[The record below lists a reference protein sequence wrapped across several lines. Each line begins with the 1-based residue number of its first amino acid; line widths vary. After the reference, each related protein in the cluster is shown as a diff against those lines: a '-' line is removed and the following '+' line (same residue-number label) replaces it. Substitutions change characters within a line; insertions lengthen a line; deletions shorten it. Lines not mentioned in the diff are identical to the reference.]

1 MSSERSGATRLRL
14 AVDATNLAHDRRG
27 MGRIAR
33 GVVRAALARP
43 DVDLTLLIDRQADAG
58 AAVLE
63 FPGAGV
69 GGSASARR
77 KRRYD
82 AVWFPF
88 NGMRFACDA
97 PALVTMHD
105 AFAFTEPH
113 AEPIARWREQAPIRR
128 AARRAARIVTDS
140 EWSRGE
146 LARELRLNAGAIA
159 VVRPNPDPF
168 WFPASND
175 VLPEPLASARIVLL
189 VGAREPRKNARTAL
203 EAAARALRAPGEL
216 LVIVG
221 ELSAAD
227 RAFARKRR
235 VPAGEIAAG
244 DLLLRALYRKA
255 ALVLVPS
262 LAEGF
267 GLVAIEAMACGA
279 AVIASDASAL
289 PEATGG
295 AALLLDPRGTESWAR
310 AIRALLDD
318 PAARA
323 ALRARGT
330 ARFAFADRSAAA
342 RATLELL
349 AEVAGRGA

>member
-1 MSSERSGATRLRL
+1 MSSEGGGAARLRL
-14 AVDATNLAHDRRG
+14 AVDAANLAQDRRG

-43 DVDLTLLIDRQADAG
+43 DVDLTLLIDREADAG
-58 AAVLE
+58 AAARE

-69 GGSASARR
+69 GGSAGARR

-88 NGMRFACDA
+88 NGMRFPCDA
-97 PALVTMHD
+97 PAVVTMHD

-113 AEPIARWREQAPIRR
+113 VEPVARWREQSPIRR
-128 AARRAARIVTDS
+128 AARLAARIVTDS

-146 LARELRLNAGAIA
+146 LARELRLDPAAIA
-159 VVRPNPDPF
+159 VVRPAPDPF
-168 WFPASND
+168 WFPASGD
-175 VLPEPLASARIVLL
+175 QLPEPLAGARIVLL
-189 VGAREPRKNARTAL
+189 VGVREPRKNARTAL

-216 LVIVG
+216 LVIAG

-295 AALLLDPRGTESWAR
+295 AALLLDPRDAEGWAR
-310 AIRALLDD
+310 AIRTLLDD
-318 PAARA
+318 PAALA

>member
-1 MSSERSGATRLRL
+1 LRI

-33 GVVRAALARP
+33 GVVRAALGRS
-43 DVDLTLLIDRQADAG
+43 DVDLTLLIDRERDA
-58 AAVLE
+58 AAVAAE
-63 FPGAGV
+63 FPGAAV
-69 GGSASARR
+69 GATSGARR
-77 KRRYD
+77 KRRFD

-88 NGMRFACDA
+88 NGMRFPCDA

-113 AEPIARWREQAPIRR
+113 AEPVARWREQAPIRR
-128 AARRAARIVTDS
+128 AARLAARIVTDS
-140 EWSRGE
+140 AWSRAE
-146 LARELRLNAGAIA
+146 LARELHLDPAEIA
-159 VVRPNPDPF
+159 VVRPSPDPY
-168 WFPASND
+168 WFPAAGD
-175 VLPEPLASARIVLL
+175 QLPEPLASARFVLL
-189 VGAREPRKNARTAL
+189 VGAREARKNARLAL
-203 EAAARALRAPGEL
+203 DAAARALRAPGEL

-255 ALVLVPS
+255 AVVLVPS

-279 AVIASDASAL
+279 AVIASDATAL

-295 AALLLDPRGTESWAR
+295 AALLLDPRDADQWAR
-310 AIRALLDD
+310 AIRTVLDD
-318 PAARA
+318 PAAGA

-330 ARFAFADRSAAA
+330 ARFAFADRSASA
-342 RATLELL
+342 RATLALL

>member
-1 MSSERSGATRLRL
+1 MSSERSGTNRFRL
-14 AVDATNLAHDRRG
+14 AVDATNLARDRRG

-43 DVDLTLLIDRQADAG
+43 DVDLTLLIDRRADAD
-58 AAVLE
+58 AARAE

-69 GGSASARR
+69 NACASARR
-77 KRRYD
+77 RRRYD
-82 AVWFPF
+82 AVWYPF
-88 NGMRFACDA
+88 NGMRFPSDA

-113 AEPIARWREQAPIRR
+113 AEPVARWREQAPIRR
-128 AARRAARIVTDS
+128 AARHAARIVTDS
-140 EWSRGE
+140 EWSRVE
-146 LARELRLNAGAIA
+146 LARELHLDAASIA
-159 VVRPNPDPF
+159 VVRPSPDPF
-168 WFPASND
+168 WFPATGD
-175 VLPEPLASARIVLL
+175 VLPPPLTGARVVLL

-203 EAAARALRAPGEL
+203 EAAARALRGPGEVL
-216 LVIVG
+216 AIVG

-244 DLLLRALYRKA
+244 DLLLRALYRQA

-279 AVIASDASAL
+279 AVVASSAAAL

-295 AALLLDPRGTESWAR
+295 AALLLDPRDPSRWAA
-310 AIRALLDD
+310 AIRTLLDD
-318 PAARA
+318 PAELS

-330 ARFAFADRSAAA
+330 ARFAFADRATSA

-349 AEVAGRGA
+349 AGVARRGA